1 MFYDFQEL
9 IHVFLLLQGKTHH
22 VSSSTLDPALV
33 PALVPVPDPTLI
45 PAPSIAQKRKASWR
59 LWHWR
64 PVMDKSGTWVFF
76 MIAPSSY

>member
-1 MFYDFQEL
+1 MFFYCYWAK
-9 IHVFLLLQGKTHH
+9 HTMFL
-22 VSSSTLDPALV
+22 VPSLDLALV
-33 PALVPVPDPTLI
+33 PALVPVLDPTLV
-45 PAPSIAQKRKASWR
+45 PALGIAQKRKASWR

>member
-1 MFYDFQEL
+1 MFFCCYREKHTMFPVL
-9 IHVFLLLQGKTHH
+9 
-22 VSSSTLDPALV
+22 TLDPALV
-33 PALVPVPDPTLI
+33 PALVPVLDPTLV

>member
-1 MFYDFQEL
+1 MFFCCYREKRTMFP
-9 IHVFLLLQGKTHH
+9 VP
-22 VSSSTLDPALV
+22 TLDPALV
-33 PALVPVPDPTLI
+33 PALVLVPDPTLI
-45 PAPSIAQKRKASWR
+45 PALSIAQKRKASWR